1 MVYDEHGN
9 YIGDHHWRTAGEVQD
24 GDELELD
31 KGVLIEVGERMG
43 TTQQDLTNLFE
54 KRKSSQTSPSSNR
67 MSSQQLQHSHSQSSQ
82 KQTTSMPTAT
92 PSFTP
97 TPASSRPSGS
107 QSFRSLNDL
116 LGIKRTPAEYRP
128 SPYEERHPQV
138 TSRPEPSEP
147 APKRPKVSVGTIP
160 TRSKNVQSGVVD
172 LTESEPETEPQQ
184 TRTPSHPTPR
194 EKARS
199 NVPIVIPTEE
209 SQRKP
214 KGAPSIPNSTSQPR
228 LIQPQEDSPIFAKPA
243 LPPPSETRPVG
254 NIPVPPRA
262 PPQDAQNTHTKNK
275 STHITP
281 DNNDSLRNSRIS
293 RPQPDTEPPQQPI
306 KTLRMATDRP
316 RRKLMYS
323 ALLPSDTSQKSS
335 PPVMGPPEKRSQSTP
350 KPKESPHASAQ
361 DPASTNMEFLPSVS
375 TQFILEEMV
384 VNPGIDSGQNN
395 VSHAGSKES
404 LPSPAQNLSAKRS
417 LDAPLRKSLSDPSAL
432 TARSGLHRPTVMRSA
447 LSTAPESAEE
457 IEQGPWTSDALDLFD
472 FWPPGR
478 PKPVQY

>member
-1 MVYDEHGN
+1 MSTPRATAPQASQSPITASVVKFRCLYTHDLRRKSKRWKDGYLRYHAFNKRVMVYDEHGN
-9 YIGDHHWRTAGEVQD
+9 YIGDHHWRSAEEVQD

-67 MSSQQLQHSHSQSSQ
+67 MSSQQIQHSHSQSSQ
-82 KQTTSMPTAT
+82 KRTTSTPTPTAA

-128 SPYEERHPQV
+128 SPYEERHLQV

-160 TRSKNVQSGVVD
+160 TRSKNEQSGVVD
-172 LTESEPETEPQQ
+172 LTESEPEPEPEPEPQQ
-184 TRTPSHPTPR
+184 TTRTPSHPIPR

-199 NVPIVIPTEE
+199 NVPIVIPAEE
-209 SQRKP
+209 PQRKS
-214 KGAPSIPNSTSQPR
+214 KEAPSIPNSTSQPR
-228 LIQPQEDSPIFAKPA
+228 LNQPQQNPPTFAKPA
-243 LPPPSETRPVG
+243 LPPPSGTRPVG
-254 NIPVPPRA
+254 NIPSPPMA
-262 PPQDAQNTHTKNK
+262 PPQDAQNTQTKNK

-293 RPQPDTEPPQQPI
+293 GPQPDTEPPQQPI

-350 KPKESPHASAQ
+350 KLKESP
-361 DPASTNMEFLPSVS
+361 SV
-375 TQFILEEMV
+375 
-384 VNPGIDSGQNN
+384 
-395 VSHAGSKES
+395 
-404 LPSPAQNLSAKRS
+404 R
-417 LDAPLRKSLSDPSAL
+417 
-432 TARSGLHRPTVMRSA
+432 ARR
-447 LSTAPESAEE
+447 
-457 IEQGPWTSDALDLFD
+457 I
-472 FWPPGR
+472 
-478 PKPVQY
+478 